1 MMRLK
6 IKDDNKKDTLELWL
20 EYGNDG
26 GVLLK
31 SRYDCEQTLVKIY
44 SDGTGF
50 TLGNYHIEWK
60 EESDES

>member
-1 MMRLK
+1 MVRVWK
-6 IKDDNKKDTLELWL
+6 RW
-20 EYGNDG
+20 